1 MLNLK
6 KTAVAVFALGSSAVF
21 AGAMGPI
28 CTPGNV
34 TVPCEHTAWDIGGQ
48 ALSLQAKEG
57 RRPRP
62 VVPGSLRAG
71 CFSAG
76 KI

>member
-1 MLNLK
+1 MMGEINLLCIGKVAAGSTDRNPGPAGILVKRVML
-6 KTAVAVFALGSSAVF
+6 T
-21 AGAMGPI
+21 
-28 CTPGNV
+28 
-34 TVPCEHTAWDIGGQ
+34 
-48 ALSLQAKEG
+48 LQAKEG

-71 CFSAG
+71 CFSVG